1 MPTDSADRHV
11 AEWTLTMGG
20 RVGLAGQTRRISDI
34 ADLPAGDI
42 QLEVLDWL
50 GMNVDPPDLER
61 LSGLTHL
68 KELHLPGPIWNRN
81 VDGGRDGSKDL
92 RFLASVHT
100 LESLTFG
107 YHFLDRIRF
116 RDTGLVE
123 IKGLTNLRELAV
135 RQSNITG
142 EALAP
147 FKQMR
152 ALDAGITRFNDMGM
166 RNLEGMQ
173 NLRRLWV
180 GDTNITDAGL
190 ASVGNLTNLEDLDL
204 HGTAITD
211 AGLTNLAKLTG
222 LTKLNLMGTGVTD
235 AAIDIVLGMPR
246 LEEVNLYRTKISNT
260 GLARLKTLSSLAEID
275 LRYSRA
281 TSGGVQTLR
290 AALPSAD
297 VLYLELSS
305 RPQPAKNV
313 AQLSGVAWVRAMGGK
328 TPSAGVIALSGA
340 TVTDS
345 QLEKLAGLPHTRSLN
360 LEG

>member
-1 MPTDSADRHV
+1 MAADSVDRPV

-20 RVGLAGQTRRISDI
+20 RVGLAGQPRRISDI

-81 VDGGRDGSKDL
+81 VDGGRDGSRDL
-92 RFLASVHT
+92 RFLASVHS

-116 RDTGLVE
+116 RDAGLLEV
-123 IKGLTNLRELAV
+123 KGLTNLRELVV

-142 EALAP
+142 DGLAP
-147 FKQMR
+147 FKEMR
-152 ALDAGITRFNDMGM
+152 ALDVGITRFNDNGM

-180 GDTNITDAGL
+180 GDTNVTDAGL
-190 ASVGNLTNLEDLDL
+190 ASIRNLTNLEDLDL

-211 AGLTNLAKLTG
+211 AGLANLATLTR

-235 AAIDIVLGMPR
+235 AAVDIVLGMQR
-246 LEEVNLYRTKISNT
+246 LEELNLYRTKISNA
-260 GLARLKTLSSLAEID
+260 GLARLKTLRSLAEID

-281 TSGGVQTLR
+281 TSGGVASLR
-290 AALPSAD
+290 SALPSTR

-305 RPQPAKNV
+305 RRQPAKN
-313 AQLSGVAWVRAMGGK
+313 AA
-328 TPSAGVIALSGA
+328 
-340 TVTDS
+340 
-345 QLEKLAGLPHTRSLN
+345 
-360 LEG
+360 